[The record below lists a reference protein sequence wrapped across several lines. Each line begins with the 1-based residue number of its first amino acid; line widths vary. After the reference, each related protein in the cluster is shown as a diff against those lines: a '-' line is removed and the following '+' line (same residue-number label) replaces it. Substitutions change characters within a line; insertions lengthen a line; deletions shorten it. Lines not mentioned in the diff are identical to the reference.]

1 MPQREGYES
10 LLTRADE
17 VLLVRLAA
25 FLRVA
30 EFLDL
35 GRTAAVD
42 DVLVSWDD
50 DFVCFTLI
58 AGRYS
63 TRSPKPP
70 SSPDAAAPS
79 PIRR

>member
-25 FLRVA
+25 FLRLA
-30 EFLDL
+30 EFLDR

-50 DFVCFTLI
+50 DLF
-58 AGRYS
+58 AS
-63 TRSPKPP
+63 H
-70 SSPDAAAPS
+70 
-79 PIRR
+79 

>member
-25 FLRVA
+25 FLRLA
-30 EFLDL
+30 EFLDF

-50 DFVCFTLI
+50 DLS
-58 AGRYS
+58 AS
-63 TRSPKPP
+63 H
-70 SSPDAAAPS
+70 
-79 PIRR
+79 